1 MSARLT
7 RQEMKTDEVQ
17 ESLLR
22 IIEYVRENLTKIL
35 LAIGAILVAG
45 ALVIG
50 FRQMAE
56 ARELKAQAA
65 LGEALE
71 AYRVP
76 VDAESP
82 EGVTTDEIRRS
93 RAKAAFEGVRSQHGG
108 SRAAEI
114 AGVYLGL
121 LAVEAGDL
129 EAGKDAWSSYVA
141 RNSGDLL
148 TSELQLNLLNARRA
162 AGEGEAVVAE
172 LQSMVDANTAPFP
185 QDVVL
190 GELAETLTQLDR
202 TDEAEVLYE
211 RILEEYAQS
220 AYSTEARRRT
230 GAVQ

>member
-1 MSARLT
+1 
-7 RQEMKTDEVQ
+7 MKTDEVQ

-35 LAIGAILVAG
+35 LAVGAILVAG
-45 ALVIG
+45 ALLIG

-71 AYRVP
+71 AYRAP

-82 EGVTTDEIRRS
+82 DGVTTDEIRRS
-93 RAKAAFEGVRSQHGG
+93 RAEAAFESVRSQHGG
-108 SRAAEI
+108 SRAAEV
-114 AGVYLGL
+114 ADVYLGK
-121 LAVEAGDL
+121 LAIEDGDIQ
-129 EAGKDAWSSYVA
+129 AGKDTWWSYVS
-141 RNSGDLL
+141 RNPDDLL
-148 TSELQLNLLNARRA
+148 AAELQLNLLSVRRA
-162 AGEGEAVVAE
+162 DGDAEGVVTYLE
-172 LQSMVDANTAPFP
+172 GLVDSNAAPFP

-202 TDEAEVLYE
+202 PDEAEVLYE
-211 RILEEYAQS
+211 RILEEYAES

-230 GAVQ
+230 NAVQ